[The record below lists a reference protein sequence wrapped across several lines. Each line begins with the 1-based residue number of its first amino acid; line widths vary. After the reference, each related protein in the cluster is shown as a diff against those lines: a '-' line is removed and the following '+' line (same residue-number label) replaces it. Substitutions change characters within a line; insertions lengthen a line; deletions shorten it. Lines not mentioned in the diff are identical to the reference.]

1 MEEQK
6 RTKMSLNDRAKQFAP
21 FDTLKGLKAKLKM
34 VEYEHERYEKGDIS
48 EEKAKELSDI
58 LLNLNKKK
66 TIKVTYFY
74 DGHFINQEGHAN
86 LNIECH
92 TLDINN
98 KKIELDMI
106 YDIEVMDN
114 GEDF

>member
-21 FDTLKGLKAKLKM
+21 FDTLKGLRARLKM
-34 VEYEHERYEKGDIS
+34 VEYEHERCEKGDIS

-58 LLNLNKKK
+58 LFSLNKKK
-66 TIKVTYFY
+66 TIKATYYY
-74 DGHFINQEGHAN
+74 DGHYISQEGHAT

-98 KKIELDMI
+98 KRIELDMI
-106 YDIEVMDN
+106 YDIVVMDN